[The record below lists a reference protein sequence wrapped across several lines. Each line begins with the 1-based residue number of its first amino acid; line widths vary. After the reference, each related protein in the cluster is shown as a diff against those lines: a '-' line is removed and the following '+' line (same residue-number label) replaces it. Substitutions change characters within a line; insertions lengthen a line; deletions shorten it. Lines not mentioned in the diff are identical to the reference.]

1 MGVPDAG
8 FLATLIGLMGL
19 GAFSLS
25 PPVSERVLVLDQDE
39 KTYAVLEESAKSL
52 DITLQPMGDG
62 VRQGDLRG
70 QRYLLAFAAYPNDS
84 FFDGDDHRIGTY
96 RLVLLANASS
106 KRKALD
112 LVGPGIFGVLTKPF
126 QPEEASAVIRGALEM
141 QRVQRELSRPGTI
154 EYLSESL
161 MDKLRNIARKA
172 DPAKKGDLYGF
183 VKRSIEKPLLE
194 MVLEETGG
202 NRIKAANVLGIN
214 RNTLR
219 TKLKEL
225 GVETLRPARPRRKP
239 TRR

>member
-1 MGVPDAG
+1 MRG
-8 FLATLIGLMGL
+8 FRGPFQSDGSGSI
-19 GAFSLS
+19 FSLS
-25 PPVSERVLVLDQDE
+25 PPVSERVLVLDQDDR
-39 KTYAVLEESAKSL
+39 TYAVLEESVKSL
-52 DITLQPMGDG
+52 DITLHPMRDG
-62 VRQGDLRG
+62 FRQGDLRG
-70 QRYLLAFAAYPNDS
+70 QRFLLAFAAYPNDS
-84 FFDGDDHRIGTY
+84 FFDGDNHRIGTY

-112 LVGPGIFGVLTKPF
+112 LVGSGIFGVLTKPF

-141 QRVQRELSRPGTI
+141 QRVQRELSRLGTI
-154 EYLSESL
+154 ECLSESL